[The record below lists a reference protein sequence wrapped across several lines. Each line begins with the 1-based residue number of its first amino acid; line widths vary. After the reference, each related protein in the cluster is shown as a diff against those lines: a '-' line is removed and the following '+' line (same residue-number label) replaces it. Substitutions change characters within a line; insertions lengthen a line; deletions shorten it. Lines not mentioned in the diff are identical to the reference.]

1 MEDTRILLGKIN
13 VSLRKNLGKIIIA
26 LLLVFIASGLLAPLA
41 MGMLVVGGALSI
53 LLALVV
59 LLLMATVLFMLQISF
74 AQMCGKLYREE
85 PCVLGNLLDSFR
97 DWRRCGIYALGY
109 AISAIIICVVVVEG
123 GVLLSYLTTSSGQSS
138 FYSEDALAMMLSRM
152 PLLVMVC
159 MGIFFFVVL
168 LPTAFTHLVLMDN
181 QEMPLLAAIKEN
193 FRLLKGRRLQLVG
206 FLFRAG
212 GLWLVIALIFLG
224 LSFAIVSVMYTQPE
238 TAEGTLTLLSLVSQ
252 LCDMVYFICA
262 YSTLIRLVT
271 AVAAFY
277 QAVKDEA
284 EGKEPSL
291 QIPSNQEN
299 LES

>member
-1 MEDTRILLGKIN
+1 MEDTKTLLGKIN
-13 VSLRKNLGKIIIA
+13 ISLKKNLGKIIIA
-26 LLLVFIASGLLAPLA
+26 LLLVFLVSGLLAPIAMVILA
-41 MGMLVVGGALSI
+41 FGGATAFFFAAFVM
-53 LLALVV
+53 LLIAVI
-59 LLLMATVLFMLQISF
+59 LFMLQISF

-97 DWRRCGIYALGY
+97 DWRRCSGLAFGY
-109 AISAIIICVVVVEG
+109 AISAILVCIVVVEG
-123 GVLLSYLTTSSGQSS
+123 GVLLSYLVTGADPAN
-138 FYSEDALAMMLSRM
+138 FYSEDALGAMLSRM
-152 PLLVMVC
+152 PVLVMVC

-238 TAEGTLTLLSLVSQ
+238 TAEGTLTLMSLVSQ

-271 AVAAFY
+271 GVAAFY
-277 QAVKDEA
+277 QAVKDES
-284 EGKEPSL
+284 EGKEPPL

>member
-1 MEDTRILLGKIN
+1 MEDTRSLLGKIT

-26 LLLVFIASGLLAPLA
+26 LLLVFVVSGLLAPLA
-41 MGMLVVGGALSI
+41 MAMLVVDIS
-53 LLALVV
+53 LAVVV

-97 DWRRCGIYALGY
+97 DWRRCSLWALVYAL
-109 AISAIIICVVVVEG
+109 SAIIICVVVVEG
-123 GVLLSYLTTSSGQSS
+123 GVLVSYLTAGANRAN
-138 FYSEDALAMMLSRM
+138 FYSEDVLGSMLTRM

-159 MGIFFFVVL
+159 MGVFFFVVL

-181 QEMPLLAAIKEN
+181 QEMSLLAAIKEN
-193 FRLLKGRRLQLVG
+193 FRLLKGKKLQLVG

-212 GLWLVIALIFLG
+212 GLWLVGAFVFLG
-224 LSFAIVSVMYTQPE
+224 VSFAIVSVMYAQPE
-238 TAEGTLTLLSLVSQ
+238 TAEGTLILLSLVSKI
-252 LCDMVYFICA
+252 CDMVYFICA

-271 AVAAFY
+271 GVAAFY

-284 EGKEPSL
+284 EGKEPPL
-291 QIPSNQEN
+291 QISSSQDN
-299 LES
+299 LEG